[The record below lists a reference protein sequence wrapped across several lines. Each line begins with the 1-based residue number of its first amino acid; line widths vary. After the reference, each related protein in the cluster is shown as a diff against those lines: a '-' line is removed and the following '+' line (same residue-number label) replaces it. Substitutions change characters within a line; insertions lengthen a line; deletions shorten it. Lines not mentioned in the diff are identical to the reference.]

1 MITHLPSGSNA
12 VGHTLVLSAQDHLLT
27 RALLPPSPKALRQ
40 EGPHPATGVGR
51 WPRSDPSVVPPQPV
65 QG

>member
-12 VGHTLVLSAQDHLLT
+12 AGLTLVLSTQDHLLQS
-27 RALLPPSPKALRQ
+27 ALLPPSPKALRQ
-40 EGPHPATGVGR
+40 EGPHPATGIGR
-51 WPRSDPSVVPPQPV
+51 WPRSDRSVVPPQPV